1 MPGSLAPAREFRIL
15 LPSIAPDT
23 RREGMHTMS
32 ANKKIAGL
40 SPIRVMGLIAA
51 TALFALPWL
60 VQFDGLSEAG
70 HRVFAVFMM
79 AVVLWVTEAIPLH
92 ATAALII
99 LLNILL
105 VSNAAMIP
113 LPDEFKPPAFSSFFY
128 SLANPVLMLFL
139 GGFFLAD
146 GAAKFGLDKNLARIL
161 LKPFGSKPNRI
172 ILGLMLIAAIFSMF
186 MSNTATTATLM
197 AVVLPVAARLPAG
210 DKARIALVLCIPIA
224 ANIGGMGTPVGTPPN
239 AIALGALNKAGL
251 NISFVEW
258 MLMVVPFKMILLLAA
273 WFILTRCFRSAASSL
288 TIDIQSTFNQSPQA
302 KLFYIVA
309 GATILLWFTEP
320 LHGVQSS
327 IVGFVP
333 VVVMLATRL
342 ISDKEFHSM
351 QWSVLW
357 LVAGGIALGDAVA
370 KTGVDTWLIGLVNW
384 QGMSPGMIAGAMCLA
399 ALLFSTIISNSA
411 TANLLI
417 PIGISLAA
425 SPAVAISPLSIG
437 IFIALGSSL
446 AMALPISTPPN
457 AIAYAT
463 GAVKTKD
470 MALAGTLI
478 ALVGLPLFI
487 WVAPRFWSLTGLM
500 NQ

>member
-1 MPGSLAPAREFRIL
+1 MARAKNAFTPARL
-15 LPSIAPDT
+15 L
-23 RREGMHTMS
+23 
-32 ANKKIAGL
+32 GL
-40 SPIRVMGLIAA
+40 LVAVLA
-51 TALFALPWL
+51 FAIPWIIH
-60 VQFDGLSEAG
+60 FHDLSEAG
-70 HRVFAVFMM
+70 HRVFAIFLM

-105 VSNAAMIP
+105 ASSAAVIP
-113 LPDEFKPPAFSSFFY
+113 LPKDYAAPAYTLYFNA
-128 SLANPVLMLFL
+128 LANPVLMLFL

-146 GAAKFGLDKNLARIL
+146 GAAKYGLDKNLARVL
-161 LKPFGSKPNRI
+161 LKPFGTKPDRI
-172 ILGLMLIAAIFSMF
+172 ILGLMVIAAVFSMF

-210 DKARIALVLCIPIA
+210 DKGKIALILCIPFA

-239 AIALGALNKAGL
+239 AIALGALNKAG
-251 NISFVEW
+251 IQVSFIEW
-258 MLMVVPFKMILLLAA
+258 MIMVMPFMLVLLLFT
-273 WFILTRCFRSAASSL
+273 WFVLTRIFRSKATAI
-288 TIDIQSTFNQSPQA
+288 TIDIQSTFDRSPQA
-302 KLFYIVA
+302 RLFYVVA

-320 LHGVQSS
+320 LHGIQSS
-327 IVGFVP
+327 IVGFLP

-357 LVAGGIALGDAVA
+357 LVAGGIALGDGVA
-370 KTGVDTWLIGLVNW
+370 KTGLDKWLIALIDWEN
-384 QGMSPGMIAGAMCLA
+384 MAPGMVAGALCVT

-417 PIGISLAA
+417 PIGMSLAA
-425 SPAVAISPLSIG
+425 SPAVSMSPLNLA

-463 GAVKTKD
+463 GTVQTKQ
-470 MALAGTLI
+470 MAIAGTFVAI
-478 ALVGLPLFI
+478 AGLPLFI
-487 WVAPRFWSLTGLM
+487 WLAPRVWAVMGMM
-500 NQ
+500 NP

>member
-1 MPGSLAPAREFRIL
+1 MNARARNAPFAPARLLGLLVAIL
-15 LPSIAPDT
+15 AFSI
-23 RREGMHTMS
+23 
-32 ANKKIAGL
+32 
-40 SPIRVMGLIAA
+40 
-51 TALFALPWL
+51 PWIIH
-60 VQFDGLSEAG
+60 FHDLSEAG
-70 HRVFAVFMM
+70 HRVFAIFLM

-105 VSNAAMIP
+105 ASNVALIP
-113 LPDEFKPPAFSSFFY
+113 LPKEDTAPAYTMYFN

-146 GAAKFGLDKNLARIL
+146 GAAKYGLDKNLARVL
-161 LKPFGSKPNRI
+161 LKPFGTRPDRI
-172 ILGLMLIAAIFSMF
+172 ILGLMVIAAVFSMF

-210 DKARIALVLCIPIA
+210 DKGKIALVLCIPFA

-251 NISFVEW
+251 HVSFIEW
-258 MLMVVPFKMILLLAA
+258 MMMVVPFMVVLLVFT
-273 WFILTRCFRSAASSL
+273 WFVLTRLFPSKAASLS
-288 TIDIQSTFNQSPQA
+288 IDIQSTFDRSPQA
-302 KLFYIVA
+302 RLFYVVA
-309 GATILLWFTEP
+309 GITILLWFTEP

-327 IVGFVP
+327 IVGFLP

-357 LVAGGIALGDAVA
+357 LVAGGIALGDGVA
-370 KTGVDTWLIGLVNW
+370 KTGLDKWLIALADWEN
-384 QGMSPGMIAGAMCLA
+384 MAPGMIAGAMCIT

-411 TANLLI
+411 TANLLV
-417 PIGISLAA
+417 PIGVTLAA
-425 SPAVAISPLSIG
+425 SPDVAISPLATA
-437 IFIALGSSL
+437 IFVALGSSL

-457 AIAYAT
+457 AIAYST
-463 GAVKTKD
+463 GAVQTKQ
-470 MALAGTLI
+470 MATAGAFVAI
-478 ALVGLPLFI
+478 AGLPLFI
-487 WVAPRFWSLTGLM
+487 WVAPWLWSLMGLVK
-500 NQ
+500 

>member
-1 MPGSLAPAREFRIL
+1 
-15 LPSIAPDT
+15 
-23 RREGMHTMS
+23 MS
-32 ANKKIAGL
+32 AHKKAAGL
-40 SPIRVMGLIAA
+40 SPVRLIGLLAA
-51 TALFALPWL
+51 AALFAVPWL
-60 VQFDGLSEAG
+60 LECEGLSGPG
-70 HRVFAVFMM
+70 HRVFAIFLM

-105 VSNAAMIP
+105 VSNVAMIP
-113 LPDEFKPPAFSSFFY
+113 LPKDFAPPAYQSFFY
-128 SLANPVLMLFL
+128 ALANPVLMLFL

-146 GAAKFGLDKNLARIL
+146 GAAKYGLDKNLARIL
-161 LKPFGSKPNRI
+161 LKPFGTKPNRI
-172 ILGLMLIAAIFSMF
+172 VLGLMLIAAIFSMF

-197 AVVLPVAARLPAG
+197 AVVLPVAAGLPAG
-210 DKARIALVLCIPIA
+210 DKARIALVLCIPFA

-251 NISFVEW
+251 NISFIEW
-258 MLMVVPFKMILLLAA
+258 MFMVMPFMLMLLGAT
-273 WFILTRCFRSAASSL
+273 WWILTRLFKSTATSIS
-288 TIDIQSTFNQSPQA
+288 IDIRSTFDRSLQA
-302 KLFYIVA
+302 RLFYVVA

-320 LHGVQSS
+320 LHGIQSS

-357 LVAGGIALGDAVA
+357 LVAGGIALGDGVA
-370 KTGVDTWLIGLVNW
+370 KTGLDKWLIALVDW
-384 QGMSPGMIAGAMCLA
+384 EGMSPGLIAAAMGAA

-411 TANLLI
+411 TANLLV
-417 PIGISLAA
+417 PIGISLAS
-425 SPAVAISPLSIG
+425 SPSVAISPLSIG

-470 MALAGTLI
+470 MALAGGLV
-478 ALVGLPLFI
+478 ALVGLPIFI
-487 WVAPRFWSLTGLM
+487 WLAPWFWTITGLM